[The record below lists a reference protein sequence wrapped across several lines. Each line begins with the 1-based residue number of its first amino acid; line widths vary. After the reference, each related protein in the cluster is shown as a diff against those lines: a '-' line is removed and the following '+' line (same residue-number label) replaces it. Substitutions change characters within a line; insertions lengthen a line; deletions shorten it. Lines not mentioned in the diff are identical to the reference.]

1 MIGSIGDVRMSQTIT
16 LDLPDNFLQ
25 PLQRTMRATKQPL
38 EKVLLIALQ
47 NALPPLDGLP
57 SDLITK
63 LEDLELLEDKQ
74 LQNVL
79 RETVLVKTQKRIS
92 GLLEKQQD
100 EGLTDKEQ
108 TLLATLQKEADL
120 VMLRKARAAVLLRF
134 RGHRLPTLAE
144 LGRQTGFLS

>member
-1 MIGSIGDVRMSQTIT
+1 MSQTIT
-16 LDLPDNFLQ
+16 LDLPDSFLQ

-57 SDLITK
+57 SDLIAR
-63 LEDLELLEDKQ
+63 LEDLELLEDQQ

-79 RETVLVKTQKRIS
+79 RETVPVKTQKRIS
-92 GLLEKQQD
+92 SLLEKQQD

-108 TLLATLQKEADL
+108 QFLEKLQKEADL

-144 LGRQTGFLS
+144 LRRQTGFPS